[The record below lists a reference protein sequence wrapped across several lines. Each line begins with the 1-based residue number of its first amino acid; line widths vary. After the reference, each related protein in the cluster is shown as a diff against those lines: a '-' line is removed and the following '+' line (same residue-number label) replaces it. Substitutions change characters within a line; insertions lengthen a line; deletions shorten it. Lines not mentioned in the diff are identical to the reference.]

1 MPGVARR
8 WDQEVGPMHC
18 TQPKRFG
25 AFRTVFANGIK
36 MSGVGHI
43 NTPWHKIFIPAPVNK
58 CKSHSKKLL
67 KGSPNVFAEGRPI
80 GRKGDPTGC
89 SIVVKGSRNVFA
101 NGGGGGGLLG
111 TYSQSAVDAGVQA
124 AEDDI

>member
-8 WDQEVGPMHC
+8 WDQEKGPGHC

-101 NGGGGGGLLG
+101 NGGGGGG
-111 TYSQSAVDAGVQA
+111 YSQSADPSIEDVQ
-124 AEDDI
+124 